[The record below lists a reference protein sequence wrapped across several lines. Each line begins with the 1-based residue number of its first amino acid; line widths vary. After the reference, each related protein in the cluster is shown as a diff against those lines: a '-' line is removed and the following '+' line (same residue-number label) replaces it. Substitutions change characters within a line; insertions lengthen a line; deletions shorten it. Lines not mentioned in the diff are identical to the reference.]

1 MSRFVLFSYRGSH
14 KVCRTP
20 DFALGLEPVLK
31 VLAREGAAFYID
43 FVSATPDLVV
53 IWCAICGNVVRVRRN
68 GVCVKLQNLASLAFQ
83 CHTRVLSFAG

>member
-43 FVSATPDLVV
+43 FVSATV
-53 IWCAICGNVVRVRRN
+53 IPE
-68 GVCVKLQNLASLAFQ
+68 
-83 CHTRVLSFAG
+83 SFPSQLELPLRGFVP